1 MWDGALMLIEYGVWI
16 SRLVVGVLFGLSAF
30 GKVADPVGTRK
41 AVGEFGVP
49 IRWVAVVA
57 WGLPALEAV
66 VVVAV
71 LVPCTVLPGALLALL
86 LLLVFTAAVVRLL
99 RRGERPACS
108 CFGAMSAAPIGTR
121 TVVRNGVLL
130 VLAALVAWGAVAYPQ
145 VPRVLPTDDAV
156 WLVVA
161 AVLVAMLVWVWGE
174 VHALRKRVDEQALST
189 LGAEGL
195 PVGAVAPEFELL
207 DVGGGRTTLASLL
220 ERGRQVLLVFV
231 HPGCEL
237 CAALAREL
245 PRWQQRT
252 VSALTIVVV
261 GNGDAAEHAE
271 WGREQGLAEIPVL
284 VQQGNEAALR
294 YRVRGTPSAVL
305 IDAEGRVAAP
315 VARGAIAAREL
326 IMQAKTVVRR

>member
-1 MWDGALMLIEYGVWI
+1 MLIEYGVWI
-16 SRLVVGVLFGLSAF
+16 SRLVVGVLFGLSAV
-30 GKVADPVGTRK
+30 GKLADPVGTRK
-41 AVGEFGVP
+41 AVGEFGIP
-49 IRWVAVVA
+49 IRRVATVA
-57 WGLPALEAV
+57 WGLPALEALV
-66 VVVAV
+66 AVAV
-71 LVPCTVLPGALLALL
+71 LVPWTVLPGALLALL
-86 LLLVFTAAVVRLL
+86 LLVVFTVAVARLL

-108 CFGAMSAAPIGTR
+108 CFGAMSAAPIGAR
-121 TVVRNGVLL
+121 TLVRNGVFL
-130 VLAALVAWGAVAYPQ
+130 VLALLVAWGAVAC
-145 VPRVLPTDDAV
+145 PRVPAALPTDDAV
-156 WLVVA
+156 WLAVA
-161 AVLVAMLVWVWGE
+161 AALVAVLAWLWGE

-195 PVGAVAPEFELL
+195 PVGAVAPEFSLL
-207 DVGGGRTTLASLL
+207 DIAGGRTSLASLL
-220 ERGRQVLLVFV
+220 ERERQVLLVFV

-245 PRWQQRT
+245 PRWQERT
-252 VSALTIVVV
+252 ERVLTIIVV

-271 WGREQGLAEIPVL
+271 WGRDQGLADIPVL

-326 IMQAKTVVRR
+326 IVQAKTVVRR

>member
-1 MWDGALMLIEYGVWI
+1 MPIEYGVWI
-16 SRLVVGVLFGLSAF
+16 SRLVVGVLFGLSAA
-30 GKVADPVGTRK
+30 GKLADLVGTRK

-49 IRWVAVVA
+49 IRWVPAVGWALPVSEGLVA
-57 WGLPALEAV
+57 
-66 VVVAV
+66 VAV
-71 LVPCTVLPGALLALL
+71 LVPWTVVPGAVLAVLLLAL
-86 LLLVFTAAVVRLL
+86 FTLAVARLL

-108 CFGAMSAAPIGTR
+108 CFGAVSAEPIGAR
-121 TVVRNGVLL
+121 TLVRNGILLAL
-130 VLAALVAWGAVAYPQ
+130 VLLVAWGAIAHPQ
-145 VPRVLPTDDAV
+145 VPRALPTADAV
-156 WLVVA
+156 WLAVA
-161 AVLVAMLVWVWGE
+161 AVLVAALSRLWSE
-174 VHALRKRVDEQALST
+174 VRTLRKRVDQQALST

-207 DVGGGRTTLASLL
+207 DVAGGRTSLASLL
-220 ERGRQVLLVFV
+220 ARGRQVLLVFV

-245 PRWQQRT
+245 PRWQERT
-252 VSALTIVVV
+252 APALTIVVV

-271 WGREQGLAEIPVL
+271 WGRAQGLAEIPVL

-305 IDAEGRVAAP
+305 IDADGRVAAP

-326 IMQAKTVVRR
+326 IVRAKTAVRR

>member
-1 MWDGALMLIEYGVWI
+1 MPIEYGVWI
-16 SRLVVGVLFGLSAF
+16 SRLVVGVLFGLSAV
-30 GKVADPVGTRK
+30 GKLADPGGTRK

-49 IRWVAVVA
+49 VRWVAVVG
-57 WGLPALEAV
+57 WGLPALEGLVAI
-66 VVVAV
+66 AV
-71 LVPCTVLPGALLALL
+71 LVPWTVFPGAALALL
-86 LLLVFTAAVVRLL
+86 LLVVFTLAVARLL
-99 RRGERPACS
+99 KRGERPACS
-108 CFGAMSAAPIGTR
+108 CFGAMSAEPIGAR
-121 TVVRNGVLL
+121 TLVRNGVLL
-130 VLAALVAWGAVAYPQ
+130 VLVMLVAWGAVAYPR
-145 VPRVLPTDDAV
+145 VPKVLPTDDAV
-156 WLVVA
+156 WLAVA
-161 AVLVAMLVWVWGE
+161 AVLVAVLAWLWGE

-195 PVGAVAPEFELL
+195 PVGAVAPEFSLL
-207 DVGGGRTTLASLL
+207 DVAGGRTSLASLL
-220 ERGRQVLLVFV
+220 ALERQVLLVFV

-245 PRWQQRT
+245 PRWQERT
-252 VSALTIVVV
+252 ARVLTVVVV

-271 WGREQGLAEIPVL
+271 WGREQGLADIPVL

-326 IMQAKTVVRR
+326 IVQAKTVVRR